1 MVAPRQVEEQ
11 LVDTIDSRA
20 ELARHRRA
28 RWRGR
33 LPLALALATL
43 LGFALVLLF
52 VLLGDAAALDRRVT
66 LAVQGV
72 APPGLL
78 ALMVAVSWPGFG
90 LQSPLIILGVAAFLF
105 WRRLRIEGAF
115 ALLAAGGAGLLDA
128 LLKGL
133 VRRPRPAAALDGVI
147 VHPGASGNSF
157 PSGHVLTY
165 LVFCGF
171 LAYLAY
177 TLMRRAALRRALLA
191 LLLGL
196 IALVGPSRVYLGQHW
211 FTDTIASYLLGTALL
226 VVLLVAY
233 RRVKAWQLARA
244 AGTEGVGHGAWGG

>member
-1 MVAPRQVEEQ
+1 MAARRQVEER
-11 LVDTIDSRA
+11 LIDPIDSRA

-33 LPLALALATL
+33 LPLALALAML
-43 LGFALVLLF
+43 LGFTLVLLF
-52 VLLGDAAALDRRVT
+52 VLLGDAVALDRRVT

-78 ALMVAVSWPGFG
+78 GLLVAVSWLGFQPQATI
-90 LQSPLIILGVAAFLF
+90 LVLGVVALLF
-105 WRRLRIEGAF
+105 WRRLRIEGGF
-115 ALLAAGGAGLLDA
+115 AALASGSSLLGA

-133 VRRPRPAAALDGVI
+133 IRRPRPAAALDGII
-147 VHPGASGNSF
+147 VHGTMGGSSF

-171 LAYLAY
+171 LAYLVY

-211 FTDTIASYLLGTALL
+211 FTDALASYLLGTGLL
-226 VVLLVAY
+226 VGLLVAY

-244 AGTEGVGHGAWGG
+244 AGTEVVGHGVRGG